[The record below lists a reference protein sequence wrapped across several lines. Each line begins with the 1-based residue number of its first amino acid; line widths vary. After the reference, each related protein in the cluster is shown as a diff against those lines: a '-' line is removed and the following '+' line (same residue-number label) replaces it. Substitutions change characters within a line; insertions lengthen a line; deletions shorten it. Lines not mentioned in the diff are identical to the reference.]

1 MLIKVVN
8 VLIINVLQK
17 YELLEIRCGVLLDC
31 RGHQRARISG
41 AALLGKGSRALDG
54 PPSLPTLTISPSF
67 ARNVVGSFWP
77 DLGEKSWP
85 SLDMTANQFQFS
97 APVDQCPSNL
107 FETRLQRKTG
117 GRIHGFTSEYLS
129 TQLADEQLGGHFFTT
144 PCIRQIH
151 RKTCA
156 STPINVILP
165 GEVLTIF
172 SSSNQFFPKAKRLS
186 RLVR

>member
-1 MLIKVVN
+1 MLT
-8 VLIINVLQK
+8 INVLQK
-17 YELLEIRCGVLLDC
+17 YALLEIRCGVLLDLLISVRASCSKHVC
-31 RGHQRARISG
+31 RERP
-41 AALLGKGSRALDG
+41 AA
-54 PPSLPTLTISPSF
+54 
-67 ARNVVGSFWP
+67 
-77 DLGEKSWP
+77 E
-85 SLDMTANQFQFS
+85 
-97 APVDQCPSNL
+97 
-107 FETRLQRKTG
+107 
-117 GRIHGFTSEYLS
+117 IHGFTSEYLS

-186 RLVR
+186 RLVRGA

>member
-1 MLIKVVN
+1 MLT
-8 VLIINVLQK
+8 INVLQK
-17 YELLEIRCGVLLDC
+17 YALLEIRCGVLLDC
-31 RGHQRARISG
+31 RGHQRARIPG
-41 AALLGKGSRALDG
+41 AVLLGKGSGALDG

-67 ARNVVGSFWP
+67 ARNVVRSFWP

-85 SLDMTANQFQFS
+85 SLDMTANQFQFRPLLIS
-97 APVDQCPSNL
+97 VRASCSKHVCRERPAA
-107 FETRLQRKTG
+107 E
-117 GRIHGFTSEYLS
+117 IHGFTSEYLS

-172 SSSNQFFPKAKRLS
+172 SSSNQIFPKAKRLS
-186 RLVR
+186 RLVRGA